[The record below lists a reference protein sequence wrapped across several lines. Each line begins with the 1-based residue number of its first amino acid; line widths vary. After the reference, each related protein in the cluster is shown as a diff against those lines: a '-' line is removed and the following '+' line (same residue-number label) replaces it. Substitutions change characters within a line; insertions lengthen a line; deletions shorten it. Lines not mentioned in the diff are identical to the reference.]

1 MKNHFNDRESNR
13 KSMPE
18 PLNPSNAPPVS
29 LADGL
34 LQDGLLLLGGRA
46 ITGKSWMMLDL
57 AVSVATGTPVWGHF
71 AVPEP
76 QSVLYIALTDSR
88 RRVKHRLEAIL
99 PGDLS
104 TDHRLHLLWD
114 FPMLDQ
120 GGIEKLKGY
129 IESGRYRLIVIDPL
143 TRLGAYDEG
152 CLQLLRMF
160 EEFKD
165 LRSSLS
171 VCLAA
176 VMTTTRP
183 EMNRTVDCLLDDLW
197 PSQFPPLTAWYLDRG
212 KPVRTVHVRDGDGTS
227 RTLRLHFAGER
238 WHYLSPGA
246 DRETASHAH
255 PVSSG
260 K

>member
-1 MKNHFNDRESNR
+1 MKNHFNYRESNP
-13 KSMPE
+13 KSMAE
-18 PLNPSNAPPVS
+18 PLNLSNAPPVS

-34 LQDGLLLLGGRA
+34 LQNGVLLLGGRA

-88 RRVKHRLEAIL
+88 RRVKRRLETIPSDVTERGYL
-99 PGDLS
+99 QFLF
-104 TDHRLHLLWD
+104 D

-160 EEFKD
+160 EELKD

-176 VMTTTRP
+176 VMITTRP
-183 EMNRTVDCLLDDLW
+183 EMNRTVDGLLDDLW
-197 PSQFPPLTAWYLDRG
+197 PSQFPPLTTWYLDRG

-238 WHYLSPGA
+238 WHYLSPGT